1 MRKAWAVVAS
11 LPWYMQAMV
20 ALDFVLAIAALVLA
34 AARSDHALTAVATLL
49 LSATAT
55 FAAESLRRPEG
66 IITMA
71 EGMDGNERPSYA
83 QLIFFVG
90 LFALWGLVGI
100 WDYATTGGTSRDM
113 VEIVGF
119 SVISIFATIA
129 WLRMSVRAHRNPT
142 PRLLE
147 PTVGDEPR
155 ARV

>member
-1 MRKAWAVVAS
+1 MRKAWAVFAS

-20 ALDFVLAIAALVLA
+20 ALDFVLAIAALALA
-34 AARSDHALTAVATLL
+34 AVRSDHAQTAIAALL

-83 QLIFFVG
+83 QLIFFIS
-90 LFALWGLVGI
+90 LFALGGPLGI
-100 WDYATTGGTSRDM
+100 WDYATNGGTFRDM
-113 VEIVGF
+113 VEMVGF
-119 SVISIFATIA
+119 SVISVFATVA
-129 WLRMSVRAHRNPT
+129 WLRILVRAHRNPP

-147 PTVGDEPR
+147 PTVGDEPP